1 MQARRQPN
9 RFAALPDDETLSE
22 TVAALRERGFDTQV
36 VDDLE
41 AAREAVLARIPHG
54 SSVMTNPSVTLEET
68 GIAAAIDEG
77 GAYDSSRMRIGA
89 LDRATQLGEIKTLFI
104 QPDFSLGSVQAVTRE
119 GTLVIAS
126 ALGSQ
131 LAAYAWG
138 AANVIFVAGAQKLVA
153 DVDAARRA
161 DLQAQP
167 PARDRPDARRLRA
180 GEPRRQDPRDARGR
194 PRPHPRGPHPRSR
207 RGPRPWAALN
217 GRRRTHPSRA
227 LC

>member
-1 MQARRQPN
+1 MQARTDSPN

-77 GAYDSSRMRIGA
+77 GAYDSSRMRIGRSTA
-89 LDRATQLGEIKTLFI
+89 RPSWGRSRRSSP
-104 QPDFSLGSVQAVTRE
+104 PDFSLGSVQAVTRE

-153 DVDAARRA
+153 DVDAARERIFETASRSRPSGRSTPTGRRA
-161 DLQAQP
+161 ASARSSRCTGTT
-167 PARDRPDARRLRA
+167 PAAPTWSSSARR
-180 GEPRRQDPRDARGR
+180 GFT
-194 PRPHPRGPHPRSR
+194 
-207 RGPRPWAALN
+207 GPR
-217 GRRRTHPSRA
+217 
-227 LC
+227 